1 MTDKAVSD
9 IDLKPTDSMAAEAK
23 RGLEWRKEFNRGG
36 TEVGVARARDL
47 SNRKTLSPSTV
58 KRMHSYFSRHEVD
71 KQGQGF
77 SPGEDGY
84 PSAGRIAW
92 ALWGGD
98 PGQSWA
104 RKKAGQIAREEDK
117 SMNKIFNLTSVFKA
131 QSDDDGTI
139 KIQGYAST
147 NDTDRAGDVI
157 EKDAWL
163 QGGLDNFKNNPI
175 LLFNHDY
182 NSPIGKATGLEVT
195 DRGLKIDGIISKS
208 AGKIADMV
216 KEGILGAFSVG
227 FRVKDADYIEETDG
241 LRIKDAELF
250 EVSVVSVP
258 ANQSAIFSVAKSFDT
273 DEEYADWKKQ
283 FVNDPH
289 VETDQPIEGSSKE
302 TANAVFGDNIMS
314 DKDFDLEEFAK
325 EVARKTAAEIQ
336 MKQAEEKAAADAEAK
351 EAAVQAE
358 EVKAAEEAQLEEKK
372 AEVQAVVQGVTTGA
386 ERLISDLEQR
396 VSKNQEDL
404 GDVVEELR
412 KEIKEKSQEIQ
423 HIRESKRVFG
433 DRQNSDWKKAFSS
446 DIDDAYFLAKATGKG
461 YETDFAKNVMQKV
474 NEHSGVAVSSADF
487 EQTVSSNIERD
498 IQVELV
504 LAPLFREIAMQ
515 SATQILPILPDAG
528 YAEWTANQAAS
539 GSSPHGNLEE
549 RGDAYGAPFAGV
561 DLTERTLSTKKLIS
575 QSYLGNETEED
586 AIIPILPL
594 IRESVIRSHARAVEN
609 MILVGNHADGA
620 FGTSGAAPDGLV
632 TLAAADSDKTQSST
646 AFASEALT
654 AAQLLGARKNMG
666 KYGIRPQDVVY
677 IVSVTEY
684 HNLIADA
691 AYADA
696 SQVEGLAT
704 KLTGQ
709 VGQVYG
715 SPVIVCDEFATAAVS
730 KYYAIAVNTRNFVI
744 PRLRGVTVE
753 SDYEVANQRRVLV
766 ASQRLGFTDIINGA
780 TDKWALQYKAS

>member
-1 MTDKAVSD
+1 
-9 IDLKPTDSMAAEAK
+9 
-23 RGLEWRKEFNRGG
+23 
-36 TEVGVARARDL
+36 
-47 SNRKTLSPSTV
+47 
-58 KRMHSYFSRHEVD
+58 
-71 KQGQGF
+71 
-77 SPGEDGY
+77 
-84 PSAGRIAW
+84 
-92 ALWGGD
+92 
-98 PGQSWA
+98 
-104 RKKAGQIAREEDK
+104 
-117 SMNKIFNLTSVFKA
+117 MNKIFNLTSVFKA
-131 QSDDDGTI
+131 QPSDDGSV
-139 KIQGYAST
+139 KIRGYAST

-163 QGGLDNFKNNPI
+163 KGGLDNFKSNPI

-182 NSPIGKATGLEVT
+182 DTPIGKATALEVT
-195 DRGLKIDGIISKS
+195 EYGLKIEGMISKS
-208 AGKIADMV
+208 AGKIAEMV

-227 FRVKDADYIEETDG
+227 FRIKDADNIEETDG

-289 VETDQPIEGSSKE
+289 VEIDQSEKDSSKE
-302 TANAVFGDNIMS
+302 TANAVFGENIMS

-336 MKQAEEKAAADAEAK
+336 MKQAEEATAAKAEAEKVAADAE
-351 EAAVQAE
+351 VQ
-358 EVKAAEEAQLEEKK
+358 KAAEEAELEEKK

-386 ERLISDLEQR
+386 ERLISDLEER

-412 KEIKEKSQEIQ
+412 NEIKEKSQEIQ

-433 DRQNSDWKKAFSS
+433 DRQTNDWKKAFEQ
-446 DIDDAYFLAKATGKG
+446 DIDEAYFLAKATGKG
-461 YETDFAKNVMQKV
+461 YETSFAKDVMQKV
-474 NEHSGVAVSSADF
+474 NEHSGVQVSSADF
-487 EQTVSSNIERD
+487 EQEVSSNIERD

-504 LAPLFREIAMQ
+504 LAPLFREIQMR

-528 YAEWTANQAAS
+528 YAEFTTNQAAS
-539 GSSPHGNLEE
+539 GSSPHGNLAQ
-549 RGDAYGAPFAGV
+549 RGDAYGTPWGGV
-561 DLTERTLSTKKLIS
+561 DLAERTLSTKKLIS

-609 MILVGNHADGA
+609 MILAGNHADGA
-620 FGTSGAAPDGLV
+620 FGTGGAAPDGII
-632 TLAAADSDKTQSST
+632 TLAAADSDKTQSAT
-646 AFASEALT
+646 AFASEKLT
-654 AAQLLGARKNMG
+654 AAQLLAARKNMG
-666 KYGIRPQDVVY
+666 KYGIRPDQVVY
-677 IVSVTEY
+677 IVSVAEY

-704 KLTGQ
+704 KLTGE
-709 VGQVYG
+709 VGRVYG
-715 SPVIVCDEFATAAVS
+715 SPVIVCDEFAAAAVS
-730 KYYAIAVNTRNFVI
+730 KFYAVAVNTRNFVI

-766 ASQRLGFTDIINGA
+766 ASQRLGFVDIINGA
-780 TDKWALQYKAS
+780 TNKWALQYKAS